1 MFAKSKVSQSMID
14 AVNKVLGEQPTQAAQ
29 PVQPVGVKEE
39 LLNEGWDDMVKDAK
53 EKTIGRKPM
62 GYF

>member
-14 AVNKVLGEQPTQAAQ
+14 AVNKVLGEQPVQPAQ

-39 LLNEGWDDMVKDAK
+39 LHNEGWDDMVKDAK
-53 EKTIGRKPM
+53 EKM
-62 GYF
+62 